1 MFTNLDKGYFQL
13 ARSASKN
20 SDYDIQVGC
29 VVSLH
34 GKPVSIG
41 WNVVKTH
48 PIYTANSHRCTIH
61 AEIKAV
67 ISAQCD
73 LQGAIAYVYRET
85 ANGIPALAKPCNLCY
100 GVLSEAGIKKVFY
113 SIDRPP
119 YYSKELVI

>member
-1 MFTNLDKGYFQL
+1 MYTVLNKGYFQL

-20 SDYDIQVGC
+20 SSYDIQVGC
-29 VVSLH
+29 VIVLH
-34 GKPVSIG
+34 GKPVSVG

-73 LQGAIAYVYRET
+73 LSSGIAYVYRERS
-85 ANGIPALAKPCNLCY
+85 NGNPALAKPCNLCY
-100 GVLSEAGIKKVFY
+100 NVLAEAGIKKVFY
-113 SIDRPP
+113 TIDKRP
-119 YYSKELVI
+119 YYSKENVR